1 MSFSW
6 TKAELSSTETRFA
19 IRKIILQSIH
29 AAKSGHPGGS
39 LSMVEILTAIFEDF
53 EWNSKNPKQIDR
65 DRFVLSKGHG
75 VPAYYAILAKMGFFE
90 TEEMLKLRSLGHFLQ
105 GHPDHRRFELME
117 ASTGSLGQGLSFSL
131 GLSLGLEL
139 QAKQESWKRV
149 PKVYC
154 VMGDGEMQEGQVW
167 EALMAGPKFAPK
179 NLCVILDFNKGQI
192 DGPVSEIMSLDPIA
206 DKLRAFNWDVI
217 EGDGHDVSFIKKA
230 IAPTSTKA
238 NEHWEKP
245 RFVVAHTVKGKGVS
259 FMEDPTKWHGAAP
272 SDGDLEKALIEL
284 ESAIKTQNIS
294 DCGRL

>member
-6 TKAELSSTETRFA
+6 TKAELSSQETRLA
-19 IRKIILQSIH
+19 LRKIILQSIH

-39 LSMVEILTAIFEDF
+39 LSMVEILTTIFENF
-53 EWNSKNPKQIDR
+53 EWSAKNPKQIDR

-75 VPAYYAILAKMGFFE
+75 VPAYYGVLAKLGFFE
-90 TEEMLKLRSLGHFLQ
+90 TQEMLKLRSLGHFLQ

-117 ASTGSLGQGLSFSL
+117 ASTGSLGQGLSFAL
-131 GLSLGLEL
+131 GLAMGLEL

-167 EALMAGPKFAPK
+167 EALMAAPKFSPK

-192 DGPVSEIMSLDPIA
+192 DGPVSEIMSLEPIV
-206 DKLRAFNWDVI
+206 DKVRAFNWDVV
-217 EGDGHDVSFIKKA
+217 EGDGHDVNFLSKA
-230 IAPTSTKA
+230 IASTGKGDQS
-238 NEHWEKP
+238 WSKP

-259 FMEDPTKWHGAAP
+259 FMEDPCKWHGAAP
-272 SDGDLEKALIEL
+272 SDADLEKALLEIE
-284 ESAIKTQNIS
+284 SSIKSQNLA

>member
-6 TKAELSSTETRFA
+6 TKAELSSEETRLA
-19 IRKIILQSIH
+19 MRKVILQSIH

-39 LSMVEILTAIFEDF
+39 LSMVEILTSIFENF
-53 EWNSKNPKQIDR
+53 EWSAKDAKRIDR

-75 VPAYYAILAKMGFFE
+75 VPAYYAVLARLGFFE
-90 TEEMLKLRSLGHFLQ
+90 TQEMLKLRTLGHFLQ

-131 GLSLGLEL
+131 GLAMGLEL
-139 QAKQESWKRV
+139 QAKQEKWKRV
-149 PKVYC
+149 PRVYC

-167 EALMAGPKFAPK
+167 EALMAAPKFAPK
-179 NLCVILDFNKGQI
+179 NLCVVLDYNKGQI
-192 DGPVSEIMSLDPIA
+192 DGPVAEIMNLEPIV
-206 DKLRAFNWDVI
+206 DKVRAFNWDVV
-217 EGDGHDVSFIKKA
+217 EGDGHDVNFVKSA
-230 IAPTSTKA
+230 IAPTATGAAS
-238 NEHWEKP
+238 WSKP

-272 SDGDLEKALIEL
+272 SDAQLEQALVEL
-284 ESAIKTQNIS
+284 EAYGKTRNVK